1 MLQPENLE
9 PLTTHRGYTKE
20 KTASSK
26 KKTVEYDG
34 DVRMKADFGTYS
46 IVFAEENQDSSHLA
60 MPLRCMNYDVEEYRE
75 QWFKMKSAHEQ
86 AKDLDPGTEFLSG
99 LKKGEK
105 FTPVVSTV
113 LFSGK
118 TWEGPLDLYDMLDL
132 YLADHREELETIGT
146 IAEDALIA
154 ILGESARITTENIE
168 GNNKGESRLCKAI
181 DEMLEETRLEGIHK
195 GKLEG
200 RLEGKLEGENKFA
213 QLAQILASNSRV
225 EDLLKATSDYD
236 YRNLLY
242 NKHKIE

>member
-26 KKTVEYDG
+26 KKTVEYDS

-86 AKDLDPGTEFLSG
+86 AKDLDPGPEFLSG
-99 LKKGEK
+99 LKQGEK

-118 TWEGPLDLYDMLDL
+118 KWEGPLDLYDMLDFRDEEQAEFWKQYIPNYKL
-132 YLADHREELETIGT
+132 NLVSISDFENPEVFKTSLRHVFGMAKCRNDRKMFQAYLADHREELETIGT

-154 ILGESARITTENIE
+154 ILGESARITT
-168 GNNKGESRLCKAI
+168 
-181 DEMLEETRLEGIHK
+181 
-195 GKLEG
+195 
-200 RLEGKLEGENKFA
+200 
-213 QLAQILASNSRV
+213 
-225 EDLLKATSDYD
+225 
-236 YRNLLY
+236 
-242 NKHKIE
+242 